1 MLNFG
6 GVNRLNINQ
15 SFALAQ
21 PIFVGNVNKE
31 TEALG
36 HCRGFAGFSVRAKVS
51 RKAAHQRGQLDQNR
65 QVHHQFLAIKINQ
78 QTNYK

>member
-51 RKAAHQRGQLDQNR
+51 RKAAHQGIKGDNL
-65 QVHHQFLAIKINQ
+65 IKIVKFIIIFWQ
-78 QTNYK
+78 